1 MAFPVSPINGATT
14 LVNGINYVYSSAS
27 NSWTRIVASLGNLT
41 VAGNV
46 NADSI
51 YTIQGLYWAGNSQPV
66 VGAGTNIL
74 SDPNP
79 PPGPVRPGDQWYAT
93 DIGVLFEYI
102 NDGDSDQWV
111 DITSAAIA
119 AGSVINLSSGDFA
132 ILGNITPGLSA
143 VYDLGN
149 VSYKWRDLHVGGTAI
164 LSNATSTSGYF
175 WANGAPAFYS
185 NTWVGQYLP
194 NYTGNVAAG
203 NVDVTGKIVT
213 ASGVFWANGVPAV
226 YSDTAVAQY
235 LPTYTGNVGAGNI
248 TATGNVTSANVT
260 TGNITATGNVTSANT
275 ITGNI
280 TATGNVTSAN
290 TITGNITATSNV
302 NILGNLAVTQAIT
315 ASSNV
320 IILGNLA
327 VTQAITSSS
336 ISTTGS
342 VTVAYTP
349 GATIGAAYQ
358 ATGKD
363 TQGGIGYFDF
373 LKATNTTSGATNPNK
388 TIRLNNTGALEVINN
403 AYTATLLSLS
413 DAGAFSVPG
422 PISVSGKKAVNGPAF
437 SAYAEATL
445 QTITS
450 GSQQK
455 VLFQTEEF
463 DTDNCYSSSR
473 FTPNVEGYY
482 QLNAQVRLD
491 GATSTGEM
499 MIVLYRNGTEYKRGT
514 NQQGTQIAANFWA
527 MTISSVAYADGID
540 DYFEIY
546 VQQGSGGTVS
556 VTAVN
561 AQNITWF
568 NGCMLRGA

>member
-1 MAFPVSPINGATT
+1 MSFPISPVDGSTT
-14 LVNGINYVYSSAS
+14 LVNGINYVYSAAT

-41 VAGNV
+41 IAGNI
-46 NADSI
+46 NADRV
-51 YTIQGLYWAGNSQPV
+51 YTTAGLYWAGNNQPV
-66 VGAGTNIL
+66 VGDGINMTVSSSA
-74 SDPNP
+74 
-79 PPGPVRPGDQWYAT
+79 PGGYVKVGDQWYDT
-93 DIGVLFEYI
+93 VDGILFEYLD
-102 NDGDSDQWV
+102 DGDSLQWV

-119 AGSVINLSSGDFA
+119 ANSIINLTSGDFS
-132 ILGNITPGLSA
+132 ILGHITPGLST

-149 VSYKWRDLHVGGTAI
+149 VSYKWRDVYVGGTAI
-164 LSNATSTSGYF
+164 LGNTASTSGYF

-185 NTWVGQYLP
+185 NTWTAQYLPNYTGNLTAGNANVNGKITTTSGLFWANGVSAIGPIYGNTQVAQYLP

-203 NVDVTGKIVT
+203 NIIATGNITSANITTGIVT
-213 ASGVFWANGVPAV
+213 ATGAIT
-226 YSDTAVAQY
+226 TAS
-235 LPTYTGNVGAGNI
+235 NI
-248 TATGNVTSANVT
+248 TSANIT
-260 TGNITATGNVTSANT
+260 TGNIVAIGIINTTYNPASA
-275 ITGNI
+275 
-280 TATGNVTSAN
+280 V
-290 TITGNITATSNV
+290 
-302 NILGNLAVTQAIT
+302 
-315 ASSNV
+315 
-320 IILGNLA
+320 
-327 VTQAITSSS
+327 
-336 ISTTGS
+336 
-342 VTVAYTP
+342 
-349 GATIGAAYQ
+349 GAAYQ

-568 NGCMLRGA
+568 NGCMVRGA